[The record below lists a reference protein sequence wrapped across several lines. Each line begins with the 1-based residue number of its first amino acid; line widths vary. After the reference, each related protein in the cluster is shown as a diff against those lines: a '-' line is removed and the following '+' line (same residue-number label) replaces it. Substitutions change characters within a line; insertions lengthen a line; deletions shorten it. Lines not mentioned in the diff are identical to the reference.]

1 MSGVKRKKK
10 KAKSRDVELES
21 SPIIESEPETN
32 EPDTIIEIDTIESIL
47 DDLESSRDTLPES
60 VSPDLQDI
68 QTKEIS
74 KQIIQPTKPTRR
86 KDPYRFPEFP
96 KSVDVES
103 QIRRTQKPIE
113 STKIH
118 AKTVTTKSKLQ
129 VKGRT
134 KLSKKDRERIL
145 GHEGDVYASVATLNF
160 LTLEFT
166 EHGTV
171 PPDKYRRFLRSLLNN
186 IEKAKHELE
195 QLGIVFSDFLEHEEL
210 IQQFPKGIEILEK
223 HLHGILIVPSR
234 DLTQLPR
241 KSAKFVGTCIELIDL
256 LRLGELARVELLL
269 PLLDDLARVLESI
282 SFIGDDYWSVK
293 IIREWIKTLEL
304 ESPETILNENLARM
318 LELQA
323 DRWLRDFKNQ
333 LDNLG

>member
-10 KAKSRDVELES
+10 KAKTRDVELES
-21 SPIIESEPETN
+21 SPAIESEPEIH
-32 EPDTIIEIDTIESIL
+32 EPDTIVEIDNIESIL
-47 DDLESSRDTLPES
+47 DDLESSRDTLPERE
-60 VSPDLQDI
+60 SPDLQEI
-68 QTKEIS
+68 QSKEIS

-86 KDPYRFPEFP
+86 KEPYKFPEFP
-96 KSVDVES
+96 KSVDAETP
-103 QIRRTQKPIE
+103 IRRTRKPIE
-113 STKIH
+113 SIKKP

-129 VKGRT
+129 VKSKA
-134 KLSKKDRERIL
+134 KLSQNDRERVL
-145 GHEGDVYASVATLNF
+145 GSEGDVFASVATLNF

-171 PPDKYRRFLRSLLNN
+171 PPDKYRRFLRSLLNS
-186 IEKAKHELE
+186 IEKAKHDLE
-195 QLGIVFSDFLEHEEL
+195 QLGIVFTDFLEREEL
-210 IQQFPKGIEILEK
+210 AQHFPKGIEILEK

-293 IIREWIKTLEL
+293 TIREWIKTLEL
-304 ESPETILNENLARM
+304 QSPETILNENSARM
-318 LELQA
+318 MELQA
-323 DRWLRDFKNQ
+323 DRWLRDFNNQ
-333 LDNLG
+333 LDSLG